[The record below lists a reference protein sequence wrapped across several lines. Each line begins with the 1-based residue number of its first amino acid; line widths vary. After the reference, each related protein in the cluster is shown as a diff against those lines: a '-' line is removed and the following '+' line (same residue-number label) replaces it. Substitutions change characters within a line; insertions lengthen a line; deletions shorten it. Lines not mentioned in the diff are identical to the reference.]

1 MPNPS
6 QIIVLDLGF
15 ITVSP
20 NLKDELLA
28 SILVDSSIHILFFF
42 FFWEN
47 WDCKNCRQYTEKLI
61 YIESGDYIS
70 VILLSFLRG
79 FKAVVPKED
88 DSRTPRGCSFQVLK
102 LEAFQQI

>member
-42 FFWEN
+42 SWEN
-47 WDCKNCRQYTEKLI
+47 WDCKNCRQFTEKLI

-70 VILLSFLRG
+70 VKLLSFLRG

-88 DSRTPRGCSFQVLK
+88 ASRTQGCSFQALK
-102 LEAFQQI
+102 LEGFQQI

>member
-42 FFWEN
+42 F
-47 WDCKNCRQYTEKLI
+47 
-61 YIESGDYIS
+61 SGRIGIVKTVGS
-70 VILLSFLRG
+70 LLKSLFILSPVI
-79 FKAVVPKED
+79 
-88 DSRTPRGCSFQVLK
+88 
-102 LEAFQQI
+102 I